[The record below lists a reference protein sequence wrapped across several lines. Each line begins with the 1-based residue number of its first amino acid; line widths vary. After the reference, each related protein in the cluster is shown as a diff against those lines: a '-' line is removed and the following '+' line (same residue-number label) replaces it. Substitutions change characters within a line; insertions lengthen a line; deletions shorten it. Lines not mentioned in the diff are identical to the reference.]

1 MHTALQN
8 CPVAA
13 PTLQALARMPLS
25 CTAQHVA
32 LTACQLT
39 MRAMRHR
46 CCQGHALATTLP
58 GRVMQRATMRT
69 KTSCVGNYTSPAQGP
84 HVPSASARTRARLRR
99 AAPRSCSPP
108 WPPRPATSQVVQL
121 AADVG
126 EEGTH
131 ARAVRVGRVVHPGL
145 ARGQHLRLAQA
156 EVAAHDILEAR
167 GRAAEHLP
175 DGPVHGLLPA
185 RGARGRRRGAA
196 RGGARAYVRTVQS
209 RGRLN
214 CQK

>member
-69 KTSCVGNYTSPAQGP
+69 NTSCVGNYTSPAQGP

-99 AAPRSCSPP
+99 AAPRRGRPGRPRHRLSSSPRMLARKVRMRGRCASDASSTQAWHVASTSGLRRRKWPRTTSSKPAGGLRSICQMAQCMVCSL
-108 WPPRPATSQVVQL
+108 R
-121 AADVG
+121 AARAAGVG
-126 EEGTH
+126 EPHAEAPAHTCARYRAEG
-131 ARAVRVGRVVHPGL
+131 
-145 ARGQHLRLAQA
+145 
-156 EVAAHDILEAR
+156 D
-167 GRAAEHLP
+167 
-175 DGPVHGLLPA
+175 
-185 RGARGRRRGAA
+185 
-196 RGGARAYVRTVQS
+196 
-209 RGRLN
+209 
-214 CQK
+214 